1 MIKKF
6 NIHKI
11 FVNIKA
17 AQIFLLMNAPRS
29 MRELSKLYRSRTI
42 LLLERKNPSK
52 SLIKLQKEM
61 DKIKKISGYRENETN
76 EVKNSQNELKNL
88 SDDEKRRE
96 IDRLYLDLHR
106 KIHKLVKERAKKIIK
121 NLYKSSRPNEDEM
134 SIIYSN
140 AYRSLIKELG
150 KSSYFMHPTVNKYCN
165 IFKELGWV
173 KIEKVKETHTR
184 TSKKGKK
191 HIYPYTGEKMRIY
204 LPKVIIDYLTEI
216 RGITLTQTEKEV
228 IEIIFSMPPVSE
240 FLINEGTRFD
250 KDVFPIASIN
260 IAEFVERTL
269 FRFLYIATTPGTFVK
284 IEEITDDTPPSVS
297 FPILFKITTV
307 LFPRLVEKILNKGLS
322 NHLLEVI
329 RDNLWKYKEKLL
341 LPTF

>member
-1 MIKKF
+1 MMIRKF

-11 FVNIKA
+11 FANMKA

-52 SLIKLQKEM
+52 LLIKLQLE
-61 DKIKKISGYRENETN
+61 KIKRTSGHRENETN

-96 IDRLYLDLHR
+96 IDRLYLVLHR
-106 KIHKLVKERAKKIIK
+106 KIHKLAKERAKKIIK

-134 SIIYSN
+134 SNIYSN

-150 KSSYFMHPTVNKYCN
+150 KTSYFMHPTVNKYCN

-173 KIEKVKETHTR
+173 KIEKVKEKHTR

-191 HIYPYTGEKMRIY
+191 HIYPYTGEKMRMY

-228 IEIIFSMPPVSE
+228 IDIIFSMPPVSE
-240 FLINEGTRFD
+240 FLINEGTCFD
-250 KDVFPIASIN
+250 KDIFPIASIN

-269 FRFLYIATTPGTFVK
+269 FRFLYIATTPETVVQ

-307 LFPRLVEKILNKGLS
+307 LFPKLVDKILNKGLS

-329 RDNLWKYKEKLL
+329 RDNLWRYKEKLL
-341 LPTF
+341 LPMF